1 MIGILVEKPSAKKN
15 FAKALGGVQGTFDSE
30 KFIICNSVGHLYHLS
45 TNMED
50 QVAPALVQK
59 YTKWSLE
66 ELPWNMNDFSW
77 KMVPGDNV
85 RLTIDTLVSTLNGCD
100 EIVIATDNDPSGEGE
115 MIAWE
120 ILWKNHINAPKYTRM
135 YFADESVASIQ
146 KAFRER
152 KLLGTDLNCMYRD
165 ADFRKALFRTRWDF
179 LSIQWTRIAS
189 IVSRK
194 KAVLRNGRLKSAMM
208 VLVGD
213 QLEAVKNYRKKSF
226 FQQAFKDENGV
237 VYLDPKGKKADSPDE
252 LEQIP
257 NGSEVCMKSK
267 TIKYTAP
274 PAFLDLSA
282 LSAKL
287 AAEGIQ
293 AETTLKT
300 YQAMYED
307 SIVSYPRTEDKHITE
322 GQFAELDRCVDA
334 IADLIGVDKELL
346 THRNSPRKT
355 HIREGLAHGANRP
368 GSVVPES
375 IDGLDQKYGT
385 GASRIYTILARSYL
399 ATLCDDYQYE
409 HQEGFLKD
417 YPTYTGDA
425 KVPMAPGWKA
435 VYEVDTDDP
444 EDKDENGSGLGTYAQ
459 PFIKEGANKKPNAPT
474 MKWLMK
480 QLEKWDV
487 GTGATRTKT
496 YADITDANARYP
508 LMSEK
513 RGRISFTELGE
524 VNYGIIKGTHI
535 GDLTMTERV
544 YNQMKEVEN
553 GKDSREYL
561 KEIEGLV
568 KEDIATMSENA
579 RYSNIQKEKAMG
591 NWNNTEISFNR
602 EWGGHR
608 FADEEVTKL
617 LAGDTI
623 SFEKQSSD
631 GSVKMITG
639 KLAQLEYNGFAYVGF
654 SPSYG
659 DHGSSSEITKMKCP
673 KCGQLIRKYS
683 WGYACSARKE
693 NCGFALGYNFGNNK
707 LTDTQL
713 KSLIKKGMTAK
724 PVSLISKNGSPYQA
738 FMKLDKNKDYRI
750 SVEFVRK

>member
-1 MIGILVEKPSAKKN
+1 
-15 FAKALGGVQGTFDSE
+15 
-30 KFIICNSVGHLYHLS
+30 
-45 TNMED
+45 
-50 QVAPALVQK
+50 
-59 YTKWSLE
+59 
-66 ELPWNMNDFSW
+66 
-77 KMVPGDNV
+77 
-85 RLTIDTLVSTLNGCD
+85 
-100 EIVIATDNDPSGEGE
+100 
-115 MIAWE
+115 
-120 ILWKNHINAPKYTRM
+120 
-135 YFADESVASIQ
+135 
-146 KAFRER
+146 
-152 KLLGTDLNCMYRD
+152 
-165 ADFRKALFRTRWDF
+165 
-179 LSIQWTRIAS
+179 
-189 IVSRK
+189 
-194 KAVLRNGRLKSAMM
+194 MM

-213 QLEAVKNYRKKSF
+213 QLEAVKNYRKKPF

-237 VYLDPKGKKADSPDE
+237 VYLDLKGKKADSPDE

-287 AAEGIQ
+287 AAEGIS

-334 IADLIGVDKELL
+334 IAALVGVDKELL

-355 HIREGLAHGANRP
+355 HIREGLSHGANRP

-425 KVPMAPGWKA
+425 KVPMDPGWKA

-513 RGRISFTELGE
+513 RGRISFTKLGE

-544 YNQMKEVEN
+544 YNQMKEVAN

-568 KEDIATMSENA
+568 KEDIVTMSENA
-579 RYSNIQKEKAMG
+579 GYSNIQKEKAMG
-591 NWNNTEISFNR
+591 NWNNMEISFSR

-608 FADEEVTKL
+608 FTDEEVIKL

-623 SFEKQSSD
+623 SFEKSSD
-631 GSVKMITG
+631 GAVKMITG
-639 KLAQLEYNGFAYVGF
+639 KLAQQEYNGFAYVGF

-659 DHGSSSEITKMKCP
+659 DHGSSSEMTKMKCP

-683 WGYACSARKE
+683 WGYACSAGKE

-713 KSLIKKGMTAK
+713 KSLIKKGITAK

-738 FMKLDKNKDYRI
+738 FLKLDKNKDYRI

>member
-1 MIGILVEKPSAKKN
+1 
-15 FAKALGGVQGTFDSE
+15 
-30 KFIICNSVGHLYHLS
+30 
-45 TNMED
+45 
-50 QVAPALVQK
+50 
-59 YTKWSLE
+59 
-66 ELPWNMNDFSW
+66 
-77 KMVPGDNV
+77 
-85 RLTIDTLVSTLNGCD
+85 
-100 EIVIATDNDPSGEGE
+100 
-115 MIAWE
+115 
-120 ILWKNHINAPKYTRM
+120 
-135 YFADESVASIQ
+135 
-146 KAFRER
+146 
-152 KLLGTDLNCMYRD
+152 
-165 ADFRKALFRTRWDF
+165 
-179 LSIQWTRIAS
+179 
-189 IVSRK
+189 
-194 KAVLRNGRLKSAMM
+194 MM

-213 QLEAVKNYRKKSF
+213 QLEAVKNYRKKPF

-237 VYLDPKGKKADSPDE
+237 VYLDPKGEKADSPDE

-334 IADLIGVDKELL
+334 IAALVGVDKELL

-425 KVPMAPGWKA
+425 KVPMDPGWKA

-513 RGRISFTELGE
+513 RGRISFTKLGE

-544 YNQMKEVEN
+544 YNQMKEVAN

-579 RYSNIQKEKAMG
+579 GYSNIQKEKAMG
-591 NWNNTEISFNR
+591 NWNNMEISFSR

-608 FADEEVTKL
+608 FTDEEVIKL

-623 SFEKQSSD
+623 SFEKSSD
-631 GSVKMITG
+631 GAVKMITG
-639 KLAQLEYNGFAYVGF
+639 KLAQQEYNGFAYVGF
-654 SPSYG
+654 APSYG
-659 DHGSSSEITKMKCP
+659 DHGSSSEMTKMKCP
-673 KCGQLIRKYS
+673 KCGQLIKKYS
-683 WGYACSARKE
+683 WGYACSAGKE

-713 KSLIKKGMTAK
+713 KSLIKKGITAK

-738 FMKLDKNKDYRI
+738 FLKLDKNKDYRI

>member
-1 MIGILVEKPSAKKN
+1 M
-15 FAKALGGVQGTFDSE
+15 
-30 KFIICNSVGHLYHLS
+30 
-45 TNMED
+45 
-50 QVAPALVQK
+50 
-59 YTKWSLE
+59 
-66 ELPWNMNDFSW
+66 
-77 KMVPGDNV
+77 
-85 RLTIDTLVSTLNGCD
+85 
-100 EIVIATDNDPSGEGE
+100 
-115 MIAWE
+115 
-120 ILWKNHINAPKYTRM
+120 
-135 YFADESVASIQ
+135 
-146 KAFRER
+146 
-152 KLLGTDLNCMYRD
+152 
-165 ADFRKALFRTRWDF
+165 
-179 LSIQWTRIAS
+179 
-189 IVSRK
+189 
-194 KAVLRNGRLKSAMM
+194 
-208 VLVGD
+208 
-213 QLEAVKNYRKKSF
+213 
-226 FQQAFKDENGV
+226 
-237 VYLDPKGKKADSPDE
+237 
-252 LEQIP
+252 
-257 NGSEVCMKSK
+257 
-267 TIKYTAP
+267 
-274 PAFLDLSA
+274 
-282 LSAKL
+282 
-287 AAEGIQ
+287 
-293 AETTLKT
+293 
-300 YQAMYED
+300 
-307 SIVSYPRTEDKHITE
+307 SYPRTEDKHITE

-334 IADLIGVDKELL
+334 IAALVGVDKELL

-355 HIREGLAHGANRP
+355 HIREGLSHGANRP

-544 YNQMKEVEN
+544 YNQMKEVAN

-579 RYSNIQKEKAMG
+579 GYSNIQKEKAMG
-591 NWNNTEISFNR
+591 NWNNMEISFSR

-608 FADEEVTKL
+608 FTDEEVIKL

-623 SFEKQSSD
+623 SFEKSSD
-631 GSVKMITG
+631 GGVKMITG
-639 KLAQLEYNGFAYVGF
+639 KLAQQEYNGFAYVGF

-659 DHGSSSEITKMKCP
+659 DHGSSSEMTKMKCP

-683 WGYACSARKE
+683 WGYACSAGKE

-713 KSLIKKGMTAK
+713 KSLIKKGITEK

-738 FMKLDKNKDYRI
+738 FLKLDKNKDYRI